1 MAKTTAKSIENK
13 DSPSIK
19 EVLETLSPI
28 ERKIIPYLNLMDI
41 SKIAENSK
49 IDETTILRALSFLS
63 NKEIIKISVKTEKLI
78 DLDINGVNYL
88 KNGLPERRLLNFLM
102 ENNKEYSLEEAKKY
116 AKLTDNE
123 FTIALGA
130 LKSKAFISL
139 TNGKIK
145 FSGNKE
151 QTTKKFLEEK
161 FLEQLPLPV
170 DKITDEQKYC
180 LEKLKLRKNIIL
192 IEEKKE
198 TNYEITEF
206 GKKIIS
212 KSEDIK
218 VELIEQLTPE
228 IIRKKSW
235 KGKKFRKYDI
245 NTSGNKLI
253 AGRRQF
259 YLEFVQEIK
268 EKLTALG
275 FEEMKSDMIVNEFWN
290 FDALFQPQFHLAR
303 EWTDNYRIKNQIKFD
318 EIKKEYIERVKKVH
332 EEKWK
337 YPWDLEKAKQPI
349 LRPQG
354 TVISAQTMASM
365 PKIPGKYFA
374 VARVFRPDVV
384 DATHLSEFNQMEGI
398 VIGKDLNFRHL
409 LGLLKMFAVEIA
421 DAEKL
426 RFVPDYYPFTE
437 PSVELDVYKDGR
449 WLELGGAGIFRAEVV
464 NPLIPNAE
472 KENIRVIAWG
482 LGMDR
487 LAMLKYKL
495 TDIRDLF
502 SHKLD
507 LLRESKIK
515 FE

>member
-1 MAKTTAKSIENK
+1 MMTKITKSVENK
-13 DSPSIK
+13 DNFSVKDI
-19 EVLETLSPI
+19 LETLSPI
-28 ERKIIPYLNLMDI
+28 EKQIIPYLGLMNID
-41 SKIAENSK
+41 KIAENSNL
-49 IDETTILRALSFLS
+49 DETTILRALSFLS
-63 NKEIIKISVKTEKLI
+63 NKEIIKLSTKAEKI
-78 DLDINGVNYL
+78 INIDINGANYL
-88 KNGLPERRLLNFLM
+88 RGGLPERRLLNFLM
-102 ENNKEYSLEEAKKY
+102 LNNKEYSLEEAKKQS
-116 AKLTDNE
+116 KLTDNE

-130 LKSKAFISL
+130 LKNKTFITV

-151 QTTKKFLEEK
+151 QATKKFLEEK
-161 FLEQLPLPV
+161 FLEQLPLPL
-170 DKITDEQKYC
+170 DNITDEQKQC
-180 LEKLKLRKNIIL
+180 LEKLKLRKNILL
-192 IEEKKE
+192 IEEQKE
-198 TNYEITEF
+198 TNYEITDF

-212 KSEDIK
+212 KSGEIK
-218 VELIEQLTPE
+218 IELIEQLTPE

-235 KGKKFRKYDI
+235 KGKKFRKYDL

-303 EWTDNYRIKNQIKFD
+303 EWTDNYRIKNKTKFD
-318 EIKKEYIERVKKVH
+318 EIKKEFVERVKKIH

-337 YPWDLEKAKQPI
+337 YSWDLEKAKQPI

-354 TVISAQTMASM
+354 TVISAQTMANM

-464 NPLIPNAE
+464 NPLMPNAE

-502 SHKLD
+502 SHKLN